1 MDAKQ
6 KKRYEHWAAIGYG
19 GGHLISTAFQYY
31 THTGSYDKARPPAVT
46 PLQAA
51 CLSAV
56 FLAHAYLVWKGNRW
70 AKGLLLLFLV
80 GGTIIAVVEH
90 SKGNNIVY
98 RAAGI
103 TQTLFQ
109 WVLGIIVI
117 VLLMLSFRKTSS
129 TPEID
134 LRR

>member
-1 MDAKQ
+1 MDATQ

-19 GGHLISTAFQYY
+19 GGHLISTAFQYF
-31 THTGSYDKARPPAVT
+31 THTGSYDKARLPPVT

-56 FLAHAYLVWKGNRW
+56 FLGHAYLVWKGNRW
-70 AKGLLLLFLV
+70 AKGLMLLFLV
-80 GGTIIAVVEH
+80 GGTIMAVVEH
-90 SKGNNIVY
+90 GKGNNIVY
-98 RAAGI
+98 GAAGI

-109 WVLGIIVI
+109 WVLCTIVI
-117 VLLMLSFRKTSS
+117 VLLMLSFRKTSP
-129 TPEID
+129 TLEID